1 MVQSELESE
10 RVLNGLGF
18 RGANLRKNVGEAKY
32 EAYNQIDRLFA
43 SNNVIAAN
51 NLSIETHNEFI
62 IFTYTEE
69 DEQGTEYTIEND
81 NSFEMVYMSVKFH
94 LMVYGNKAAT
104 LSQKIRARLLTE
116 ESRDRLYAKGLHLQK
131 VSKIE
136 SGTDLVN
143 ETMWPRKDIYVELA
157 CRLDISKVTA
167 DNDYVHS
174 EINEI
179 DVEQWLYISKRIW
192 YNIIINRR
200 KK

>member
-1 MVQSELESE
+1 MIKPVSSVEEIVKLFREELIVQSELDSE

-32 EAYNQIDRLFA
+32 KAYNQI
-43 SNNVIAAN
+43 
-51 NLSIETHNEFI
+51 EKHNEFI
-62 IFTYTEE
+62 IFTYAEE

-81 NSFEMVYMSVKFH
+81 NDFEMVYISVKFH

-116 ESRDRLYAKGLHLQK
+116 ESRDRLYAKGLHLQE

-143 ETMWPRKDIYVELA
+143 DTMWPRKDMHVELA
-157 CRLDISKVTA
+157 CRLDISKITV
-167 DNDYVHS
+167 DYNYVHS

-179 DVEQWLYISKRIW
+179 DIE
-192 YNIIINRR
+192 
-200 KK
+200 